1 MKNAIGRG
9 KEIFVHGVEIRLFP
23 KKHQK
28 VMNRI
33 TAPFKRRIYFGIT
46 VSRENRNARYVRQNY

>member
-1 MKNAIGRG
+1 MSILKKGSKEMYCENAIGRG
-9 KEIFVHGVEIRLFP
+9 KEIFDHGVEIRLFP

-33 TAPFKRRIYFGIT
+33 TAPFKRRI
-46 VSRENRNARYVRQNY
+46 